1 MAKCCMGL
9 PRACRGSM
17 WQCQW
22 LNKKFPKDK
31 TYVNAVYAQQ
41 HNGPR
46 MLEKQQNADGIDPH
60 RTKEAF
66 GHRYPQKRATMCN
79 YAIFWSISNI
89 YKLST
94 RLLRVGIN
102 NPGVGAWLLGAAIAK
117 LFLGHLGRIGSSIIS
132 MVGAVLLR
140 HWFDRCMSAW
150 QLKILR
156 MQRPLCLALRWV
168 ECFHGFWLRLFF
180 LISWS

>member
-1 MAKCCMGL
+1 
-9 PRACRGSM
+9 
-17 WQCQW
+17 
-22 LNKKFPKDK
+22 
-31 TYVNAVYAQQ
+31 
-41 HNGPR
+41 
-46 MLEKQQNADGIDPH
+46 
-60 RTKEAF
+60 
-66 GHRYPQKRATMCN
+66 
-79 YAIFWSISNI
+79 
-89 YKLST
+89 
-94 RLLRVGIN
+94 LRVGIN